1 MPYLPYQYP
10 HTATKHFVT
19 PLMAMGLGTLVEPAS
34 AQRSTASQKLNGT
47 GSRASSHSRSF
58 LLNHHCKWKAGETVL
73 GTMSRPVP
81 VLGAILLTLSVFSSP
96 SFAAADCNWTTVSNS
111 VATSVG
117 ARGPALSSDG
127 RDTCEANTSKA
138 GGLI

>member
-1 MPYLPYQYP
+1 MPCLPYQYP
-10 HTATKHFVT
+10 HTATKHCAT

-34 AQRSTASQKLNGT
+34 AQLSTGCHNINGT
-47 GSRASSHSRSF
+47 SNRASSHSWSF
-58 LLNHHCKWKAGETVL
+58 LLNHHCNGKLGETVR
-73 GTMSRPVP
+73 GTMPRPVLVMGP
-81 VLGAILLTLSVFSSP
+81 VLLILSVFSSP
-96 SFAAADCNWTTVSNS
+96 SFAAPDCNWMTASDS

>member
-58 LLNHHCKWKAGETVL
+58 LLNHHYTWKAGNTIGAAMPRRGLVIGIVL
-73 GTMSRPVP
+73 MILSAFSRP
-81 VLGAILLTLSVFSSP
+81 LLTAPDWSTPPLGG
-96 SFAAADCNWTTVSNS
+96 S
-111 VATSVG
+111 VATLVRSSG
-117 ARGPALSSDG
+117 LALASDG
-127 RDTCEANTSKA
+127 RYVDEANTSQV
-138 GGLI
+138 GELI